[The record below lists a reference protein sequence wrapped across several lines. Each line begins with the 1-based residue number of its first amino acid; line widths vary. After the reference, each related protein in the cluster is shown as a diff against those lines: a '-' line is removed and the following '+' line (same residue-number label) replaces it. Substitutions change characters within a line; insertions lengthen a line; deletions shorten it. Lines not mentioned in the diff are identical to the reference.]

1 MKTLIQIVAFALLN
15 CLLLKGEDKL
25 SAAPNQTILPKE
37 VTNLFDEIS
46 ATENG
51 VQIRIKE
58 KYAATLLR
66 IDDGPNRQTR
76 SGEIVHLMQ
85 GQRLTLNT
93 SEGICKI
100 FYGEREGVTGL
111 VALWMPQ
118 ASRDKSKS
126 VKVAAKVDL
135 KTRKLIEVT
144 EEEGLKL
151 YGIAGMTGND
161 RSLVPK
167 GKDYQ
172 VFNLNDLLLK
182 VFETVAI
189 KAEGMEFRFKDDG
202 SRYRTTVDGKN
213 PHISEYGETIRIEPG
228 QELKLIDR
236 HGSLTII
243 AVKGNDGTALAAAEV
258 QRPPTEEPKYSVA
271 AGKIDTL
278 HEKLVSLEKSEAED
292 FLRSTG
298 VLEVNQKE

>member
-1 MKTLIQIVAFALLN
+1 MKTFIRIVAFALLN
-15 CLLLKGEDKL
+15 SLLLRGEDNL

-46 ATENG
+46 VTENG

-100 FYGEREGVTGL
+100 FYGSREGVTGL
-111 VALWMPQ
+111 VALWTPQ

-135 KTRKLIEVT
+135 KDRKLIEVT

-151 YGIAGMTGND
+151 YGIAGMTGKD
-161 RSLVPK
+161 GSPILK

-172 VFNLNDLLLK
+172 VSNLNDLLLK
-182 VFETVAI
+182 VFKTVTS
-189 KAEGMEFRFKDDG
+189 KAGTMEFRFKDDG
-202 SRYRTTVDGKN
+202 GRYRTTVDGKN
-213 PHISEYGETIRIEPG
+213 PHISEYGETVRIEPR
-228 QELKLIDR
+228 QELKLVER

-243 AVKGNDGTALAAAEV
+243 TIKKDDEIAVTAVEV
-258 QRPPTEEPKYSVA
+258 QRSPSEEPKYSVA

-278 HEKLVSLEKSEAED
+278 DGTLVSLDKAEAED
-292 FLRSTG
+292 LLRSTG
-298 VLEVNQKE
+298 ILEVDQKE